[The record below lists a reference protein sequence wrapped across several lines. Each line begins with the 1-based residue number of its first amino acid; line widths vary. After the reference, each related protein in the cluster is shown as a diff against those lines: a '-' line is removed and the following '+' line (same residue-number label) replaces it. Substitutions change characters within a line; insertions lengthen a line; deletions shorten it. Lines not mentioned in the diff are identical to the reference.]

1 MDTWVRVHT
10 DLRTKVMEKLVMEKL
25 GVGERGTLQ
34 GNATGGLTA
43 LKDAEGV

>member
-10 DLRTKVMEKLVMEKL
+10 DLRTKVMEKL

-34 GNATGGLTA
+34 GNVMGGLTA
-43 LKDAEGV
+43 LRDAEGV